1 MLAFKDCTFAVH
13 LRLMRKNS
21 DSSYSKKS
29 DNKEHKKDA
38 SRKSG
43 GADNKSFRK
52 DGASR
57 PKREFDRDEKRPA
70 SDRPKRPYSGRQAD
84 RDAEQPKRTF
94 RKRDESGESGR
105 GSFERKPFERKE
117 RKPFDKK
124 DKPEWKDRKPGGK
137 KEWGDKKFDKTDRKP
152 FDKKDRPDRGERK
165 FDKGDR
171 KPFKKRESA
180 EGEDKTFE
188 RGDRKPFERRERAD
202 RGERKFDKGD
212 RKPFR
217 KREGDEGDEK
227 KFDRSDRKPF
237 EKRERA
243 DRGDKKFD
251 KGDRKP
257 FKKREGAESDDKPR
271 RKFEDRD
278 DRKGKEGGFKARKT
292 KRGDEDRD
300 EDVNDEPTF
309 SKELPTEEGRVRRS
323 YPTTEEKAIANAM
336 TLNKYVAHSGECSRR
351 DAAEMVKQGKVRV
364 NGELVLE
371 PGYRVVPGDQVT
383 LSGKKLTPQRNLVYV
398 LLNKPKGYI
407 TTTEDPEERK
417 TVMDLVSGVEAERL
431 FPVGRLDRNT
441 TGVLLLTNDGPLAHR
456 LAHPS
461 YNIKKIYQVTLDKNL
476 TRADYEKISKGL
488 ELEDGKVE
496 VDAIAY
502 LDNRHEIGIEIHS
515 GKNRIVRRIF
525 ESLGYVVE
533 KLDRVMYAGLTKK
546 NVSRGKWRL
555 LTEREVILLKHF
567 KS

>member
-1 MLAFKDCTFAVH
+1 M
-13 LRLMRKNS
+13 
-21 DSSYSKKS
+21 DSSHKKKS
-29 DNKEHKKDA
+29 DNKGHKKDA
-38 SRKSG
+38 SRKTG
-43 GADNKSFRK
+43 GTDDRSFRK
-52 DGASR
+52 DSAPS
-57 PKREFDRDEKRPA
+57 PKREYHRDEKRPD
-70 SDRPKRPYSGRQAD
+70 SDRPKRSFAGKAGDSDVER
-84 RDAEQPKRTF
+84 PKRSF
-94 RKRDESGESGR
+94 RKNDEDGAKGK
-105 GSFERKPFERKE
+105 SFERKPFDRSE

-124 DKPEWKDRKPGGK
+124 DKPEWKDRKPRGDK
-137 KEWGDKKFDKTDRKP
+137 KEWGDKKFDKGDRKP

-165 FDKGDR
+165 L
-171 KPFKKRESA
+171 FKKREVA
-180 EGEDKTFE
+180 EGEEKTFE
-188 RGDRKPFERRERAD
+188 RGDRKPFERRERVD
-202 RGERKFDKGD
+202 RGDKKFDKGD
-212 RKPFR
+212 RKPFKR
-217 KREGDEGDEK
+217 REGEEGEEK
-227 KFDRSDRKPF
+227 KFDRSNRKSF

-243 DRGDKKFD
+243 DRGDRKFD

-257 FKKREGAESDDKPR
+257 FKKREGAEGEEKPR
-271 RKFEDRD
+271 RKFEDRGD
-278 DRKGKEGGFKARKT
+278 KKGKDGGYKERKGKRGG
-292 KRGDEDRD
+292 EDRD

-383 LSGKKLTPQRNLVYV
+383 LSGKKLTPQKNLVYV

-441 TGVLLLTNDGPLAHR
+441 TGVLLLTNDGRLAHR

-488 ELEDGKVE
+488 ELEDGKIE

-555 LTEREVILLKHF
+555 LTEREVVLLKHF